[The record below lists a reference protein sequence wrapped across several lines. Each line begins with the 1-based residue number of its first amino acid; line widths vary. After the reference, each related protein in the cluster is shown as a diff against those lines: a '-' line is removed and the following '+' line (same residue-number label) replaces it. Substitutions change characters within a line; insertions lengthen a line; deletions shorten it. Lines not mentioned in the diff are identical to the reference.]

1 MIEFTAAVT
10 DLKKALAIVAL
21 ATVDSAEDIQGHA
34 LFNFPGNGPVGC
46 FYLYS
51 TDKDKIASSRL
62 PVSDVKSDKTGVTAE
77 EIFGAQFTADPR
89 KLQALISNTDQK
101 QIKFTYDSATKT
113 LNVYAS
119 ENSDAYVSF
128 ASFKPEEF
136 LTFEKELRLTIDV
149 KTFDSSM
156 FLSAIRFIQGF
167 LPNDDKEKKFANM
180 FFDKGT
186 VFGTNGSYKIGAF
199 QSDEFSGISD
209 LSIRRIMLSPIA
221 SMLDKTDSSTIK
233 LSSSDKLIA
242 ISLPD
247 DSSTFGFRRSVLTMP
262 KMPVSV
268 DQPKQDGFNINRTAL
283 LKKLNRLAVVSK
295 EDVGLKMEL
304 KGTELSIETETD
316 RRSYEKITC
325 QRVIG
330 DTDLEFFME
339 CSKVKS
345 VLNLFQASNVDIH
358 IDKTKCI
365 IRSAAE
371 LVTIEGEKETK
382 KSFISVGLL
391 ALARKI

>member
-1 MIEFTAAVT
+1 MIEFTATVS
-10 DLKKALAIVAL
+10 DLKKALSIVAL

-34 LFNFPGNGPVGC
+34 LFNFFNYPVNEPEAH
-46 FYLYS
+46 FDLYS
-51 TDKDKIASSRL
+51 TDKDKIASSKL
-62 PVSDVKSDKTGVTAE
+62 PVADIKSDETGN
-77 EIFGAQFTADPR
+77 IQFTADPK
-89 KLQALISNTDQK
+89 KLQALISNSDQK
-101 QIKFTYDSATKT
+101 YIKFTYDSTTKT

-136 LTFEKELRLTIDV
+136 LTFEKELRLTVDV

-156 FLSAIRFIQGF
+156 FLSAIRFILGF

-186 VFGTNGSYKIGAF
+186 IFGTNGSYKIGAF
-199 QSDEFSGISD
+199 QSAEFSGISD
-209 LSIRRIMLSPIA
+209 LSIRRVMLSPIA
-221 SMLDKTDSSTIK
+221 SMLDKVDSPMIK
-233 LSSSDKLIA
+233 LSSSEKMIA

-247 DSSTFGFRRSVLTMP
+247 DSCTFGFRRSVMTMP
-262 KMPVSV
+262 KMPVTV
-268 DQPKQDGFNINRTAL
+268 DQPTQDGFNINRTTL

-295 EDVGLKMEL
+295 EDVGLKMAL

-316 RRSYEKITC
+316 RRSYEKIAC
-325 QRVIG
+325 QRIIG
-330 DTDLEFFME
+330 DSDLEFFME
-339 CSKVKS
+339 CSKVKT

-371 LVTIEGEKETK
+371 LVVAEGEKETK
-382 KSFISVGLL
+382 KPFISVGLL